1 MTPTSGG
8 LTGIVE
14 RGYFRLVSKGQK
26 RRLSWH
32 TRGFTLIEVL
42 VTLGIFGILAAIAIP
57 DWGAVLPTFR
67 LNGAARQVQS
77 ELHKTKS
84 RAVSE
89 NTRFQLVFS
98 AASYKIQRHNGTI
111 YVDTGENKPLPTGID
126 IRNFT
131 ATTKLGFVARGTPT
145 PGARTVKLCNSKG
158 EGKNVVVSSTG
169 RIRICKPNSCDGTC

>member
-1 MTPTSGG
+1 MARSKKGLFFLSG
-8 LTGIVE
+8 
-14 RGYFRLVSKGQK
+14 
-26 RRLSWH
+26 
-32 TRGFTLIEVL
+32 RGFTLIEVL

-57 DWGAVLPTFR
+57 DWGTLLPTYR
-67 LNGAARQVQS
+67 LNGATRQVQS

-111 YVDTGENKPLPTGID
+111 YVDTGEDKPLPTGITLGD
-126 IRNFT
+126 T
-131 ATTKLGFVARGTPT
+131 SATTLSFTSRGTSSGGT
-145 PGARTVKLCNSKG
+145 ARLCNTKN

-169 RIRICKPNSCDGTC
+169 RIRICKPDSCDETC